1 MVAVAPD
8 DREAY
13 AAVLKRLV
21 RPGGRVLFVS
31 VEHPPVEG
39 GKLGPPHSI
48 ERAEVDRLFS
58 ADFEIEVLKREDRMP
73 VEPAWK
79 ERGCDYFFETTYLLT
94 RKDAPVCDGA
104 GRLMSL
110 S

>member
-1 MVAVAPD
+1 MAVAPS

-31 VEHPPVEG
+31 VEHPPFEG

-48 ERAEVDRLFS
+48 ERAEVDRLFGED
-58 ADFEIEVLKREDRMP
+58 AWDIEILKREDRMP
-73 VEPAWK
+73 LEPSWR

-94 RKDAPVCDGA
+94 RKDSPVCDAA

>member
-1 MVAVAPD
+1 MAVAPD
-8 DREAY
+8 DRKAY

-31 VEHPPVEG
+31 VEHPPFEG

-58 ADFEIEVLKREDRMP
+58 TDFDIEVLKREVNRNILP
-73 VEPAWK
+73 
-79 ERGCDYFFETTYLLT
+79 
-94 RKDAPVCDGA
+94 
-104 GRLMSL
+104 S
-110 S
+110 SSSS